1 MPLLTELLRES
12 LTTFRPETEEELLAH
27 LGITAPSITE
37 ALRIA
42 DDPDQNTRRTA
53 LWELIRRAG
62 STMTKDAT
70 RISSPRAAGAYLM
83 ARCAGW
89 TEERFGVLSLNAKGE
104 LLSDT
109 IIGMGTA
116 TGLLISPREIIRE
129 GLSRGATT
137 VLIYHNHPSGD
148 PEPSQED
155 TQLTL
160 RVRRAGLAVGVP
172 LADHIVV
179 GNNKYHSFRAAQ
191 GWDNGEAEA

>member
-12 LTTFRPETEEELLAH
+12 LTTFRPETEKELLAH

-37 ALRIA
+37 ALCIA

-62 STMTKDAT
+62 STMTKGT
-70 RISSPRAAGAYLM
+70 RITSPRAAGAYLLT
-83 ARCAGW
+83 RCQGW

-155 TQLTL
+155 TKLTL
-160 RVRRAGLAVGVP
+160 RTRRAGTAVGVP

-191 GWDNGEAEA
+191 GWDNGEAEE